1 MQMMDICTPEL
12 PESNLSATVSRI
24 YVSEGERVVADQ
36 VLLDIETDKVVLEVV
51 APYDGTI
58 QGVEVTLGQELL
70 PQQRVCK
77 LVDITDTL
85 PSQTE
90 ANIHSTVSDEV
101 DQPQSNVSTLIIPVL
116 LVFAILALF
125 VLL

>member
-36 VLLDIETDKVVLEVV
+36 ILLDIETDKVVLEVV

-70 PQQRVCK
+70 PQQRVCQ
-77 LVDITDTL
+77 LVDITDTF
-85 PSQTE
+85 PPQTE

>member
-36 VLLDIETDKVVLEVV
+36 ILLDIETDKVVLEVV

-70 PQQRVCK
+70 PQQRVCQ

-85 PSQTE
+85 PPQTE

-101 DQPQSNVSTLIIPVL
+101 DQSQSNVSTLIIPVL

>member
-24 YVSEGERVVADQ
+24 YVSEGEHVVADQ
-36 VLLDIETDKVVLEVV
+36 ILLDIETDKVVLEVV

-70 PQQRVCK
+70 PQQRVCQ

>member
-36 VLLDIETDKVVLEVV
+36 ILLDIETDKVVLEVV

-70 PQQRVCK
+70 PQQRVCQ

>member
-36 VLLDIETDKVVLEVV
+36 ILLDIETDKVVLEVV

-70 PQQRVCK
+70 PQQRVCQ
-77 LVDITDTL
+77 LVDITDTF
-85 PSQTE
+85 PPQTE

-101 DQPQSNVSTLIIPVL
+101 DQSQSNVSTLIIPVL

>member
-36 VLLDIETDKVVLEVV
+36 ILLDIETDKVVLEVV

-70 PQQRVCK
+70 PQQRVCQ

-101 DQPQSNVSTLIIPVL
+101 DQPQSNVSTLIIPVF

>member
-36 VLLDIETDKVVLEVV
+36 ILLDIETDKVVLEVV